1 MLDGISDEGEFKD
14 GVNEAVMREL
24 RAHFKPEFLNRV
36 DEIVLFKPL
45 MLDQIISIVDL
56 LVNRLQGR
64 LDDRKIS
71 LSLSRE
77 AREFIAKAAY
87 DPVYGARPLRRYIQQ
102 NIETPLAK
110 QLIAGNIRDG
120 QTIAL
125 DVKNDKLSFD

>member
-1 MLDGISDEGEFKD
+1 
-14 GVNEAVMREL
+14 MREL

-36 DEIVLFKPL
+36 DELVLFKPL